1 MTGRVGL
8 AGDWHGNVSWAMS
21 RIRLF
26 AAQGI
31 STIYHVGDFG
41 LWPGATGEY
50 FLKTLHRAC
59 VDRDLEMFIVLGNH
73 EDYHRAAAMQLD
85 EQGWL
90 CLENYPRFRFAPRGH
105 AWIDA
110 HGARFAALGGAGS
123 IDRNTRRIGVDWW
136 PQEELTQFDC
146 DRLIA
151 NVRSQQWPR
160 VDVMLTHDAPAGL
173 RRIGMTARPAW
184 FTPEIEDYC
193 TIQRTRL
200 RRAMDEVLP
209 RWLAHGHWHDYF
221 RDSWDGLSASGTDY
235 HCEVLGL
242 AADGMRGNAVIAE
255 VCPGFGLGE
264 ITELLP

>member
-1 MTGRVGL
+1 
-8 AGDWHGNVSWAMS
+8 MS

-90 CLENYPRFRFAPRGH
+90 CLESYPRFHFAPRGH

-123 IDRNTRRIGVDWW
+123 IDRNTRRIGIDWW

-146 DRLIA
+146 DRLVT
-151 NVRSQQWPR
+151 NVRSQQWAR

-173 RRIGMTARPAW
+173 RRLGMTARPA
-184 FTPEIEDYC
+184 
-193 TIQRTRL
+193 
-200 RRAMDEVLP
+200 
-209 RWLAHGHWHDYF
+209 
-221 RDSWDGLSASGTDY
+221 
-235 HCEVLGL
+235 
-242 AADGMRGNAVIAE
+242 
-255 VCPGFGLGE
+255 
-264 ITELLP
+264 